1 MSQPQISYEF
11 FPPHT
16 LAGKAK
22 LIETATALKITNPA
36 YFSVTY
42 GAGGSTRTRTFETV
56 VGLMEK
62 GMTTAPH
69 LSLSLIHI

>member
-16 LAGKAK
+16 KAGITK
-22 LIETATALKITNPA
+22 LVETAQVLAATDPA

-42 GAGGSTRTRTFETV
+42 GAGGSTRTRTYETV
-56 VGLMEK
+56 VKLME
-62 GMTTAPH
+62 
-69 LSLSLIHI
+69 